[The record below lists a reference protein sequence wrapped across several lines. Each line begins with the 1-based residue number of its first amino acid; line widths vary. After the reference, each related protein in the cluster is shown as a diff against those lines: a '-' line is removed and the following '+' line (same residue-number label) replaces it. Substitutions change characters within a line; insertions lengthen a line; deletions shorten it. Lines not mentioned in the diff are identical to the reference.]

1 VNGSVLLQKG
11 SCRLGMYLAFF
22 VRLTTV
28 AVGVGI
34 ASLAHAAGYVPMP
47 FGSETSLLAAQTEAH
62 ELVRVAY
69 AEERVAQKA
78 PEDRS
83 ETHTKEAGNGET
95 SLGADPWDEDAGAV
109 ETIPDPL
116 EPMNRAF
123 FVFNDRLY
131 FWFFEPIGTGYKMV
145 VPEVGRICIR
155 NFFTNLI
162 MPIRAISC
170 LLQGKFEGF
179 GIELVRCVVNTTVGF
194 LGFQDVAREA
204 IDFHI
209 QDEDLGQVLA
219 FYGIGPGCYL
229 NLPFLGSSSLRDTA
243 GWVGQLYL
251 NPLDY
256 MVSQFWPN
264 VGFRTFDMLNKTSLR
279 IGEYEALK
287 KAALD
292 PYVAMRDAYYQY
304 RLNQIEK

>member
-1 VNGSVLLQKG
+1 VGAPVRFFICLVFLLNF
-11 SCRLGMYLAFF
+11 S
-22 VRLTTV
+22 TTP
-28 AVGVGI
+28 
-34 ASLAHAAGYVPMP
+34 SLAGEGDAGSGGVAAES
-47 FGSETSLLAAQTEAH
+47 GSLARETEGH
-62 ELVRVAY
+62 ELIRLAY
-69 AEERVAQKA
+69 SEGQAGPSRDNSRTAAPGRTGDTEEDAV
-78 PEDRS
+78 D
-83 ETHTKEAGNGET
+83 
-95 SLGADPWDEDAGAV
+95 ADPWEDTAQSMDS
-109 ETIPDPL
+109 IPDPL

-123 FVFNDRLY
+123 FVFNDKMY
-131 FWFFEPIGTGYKMV
+131 FWFFKPVGTGYNMV

-179 GIELVRCVVNTTVGF
+179 GIELVRCVVNTTAGF
-194 LGFQDVAREA
+194 LGFQDVARQALGFE
-204 IDFHI
+204 I
-209 QDEDLGQVLA
+209 QDEDLGQAFA
-219 FYGIGPGCYL
+219 FYGIGPGFYL

-243 GWVGQLYL
+243 GWVGGLYL

-256 MVSQFWPN
+256 MVEDFWPN
-264 VGFRTFDMLNKTSLR
+264 VGFRTFDILNKTSLR

-287 KAALD
+287 KASLD

>member
-1 VNGSVLLQKG
+1 VRFLIWLTTIVLV
-11 SCRLGMYLAFF
+11 LGM
-22 VRLTTV
+22 T
-28 AVGVGI
+28 
-34 ASLAHAAGYVPMP
+34 SLAHAAGPGP
-47 FGSETSLLAAQTEAH
+47 GPSASETSLLAAHTEAH
-62 ELVRVAY
+62 ELVRLAY
-69 AEERVAQKA
+69 AEDQVSQASQQKG
-78 PEDRS
+78 RS
-83 ETHTKEAGNGET
+83 QQQAEKTGGEEPSPGSDAWDDETGSIG
-95 SLGADPWDEDAGAV
+95 S
-109 ETIPDPL
+109 IPDPL
-116 EPMNRAF
+116 EPVNRAF
-123 FVFNDRLY
+123 FVFNDRMY
-131 FWFFEPIGTGYKMV
+131 FWFFKPVGNGYKMV
-145 VPEVGRICIR
+145 VPELGRICIR

-179 GIELVRCVVNTTVGF
+179 GIELVRCVVNSTVGF

-204 IDFHI
+204 LGFQI
-209 QDEDLGQVLA
+209 QDEDLGQAFA

-229 NLPFLGSSSLRDTA
+229 NLPFLGASSLRDTA
-243 GWVGQLYL
+243 GWVGELYL

-256 MVSQFWPN
+256 MVSDFWPN
-264 VGFRTFDMLNKTSLR
+264 AGFRTFDMLNKTSMR